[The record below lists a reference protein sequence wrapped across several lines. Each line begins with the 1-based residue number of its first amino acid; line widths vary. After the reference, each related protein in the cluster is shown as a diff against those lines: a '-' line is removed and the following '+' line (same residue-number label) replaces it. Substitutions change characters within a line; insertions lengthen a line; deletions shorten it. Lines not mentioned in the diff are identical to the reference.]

1 MEIRHAH
8 EKIAIKNCYTGN
20 ALQGMH
26 YDEIAKNDLAGF
38 HVTGKKGRREIHRT
52 KYVRWGSGSLY
63 AGDRFAG
70 AKRKEKASACFRSRR
85 INRDA
90 QNAMT
95 VWGSVRERQF
105 IGGQG

>member
-38 HVTGKKGRREIHRT
+38 HVTGRKKGEE
-52 KYVRWGSGSLY
+52 
-63 AGDRFAG
+63 RF
-70 AKRKEKASACFRSRR
+70 
-85 INRDA
+85 IA
-90 QNAMT
+90 QNTCDGAAVLSTQATALQEQSGKKKRRPAFDPGESTGMLKT
-95 VWGSVRERQF
+95 Q
-105 IGGQG
+105 